1 MKQSMKSLLAA
12 VVLVS
17 VSAAAS
23 AQNVV
28 KATFVEGTK
37 PDGREGAA
45 KVADGRKSTKWCIDE
60 PNQMPYYVILSAG
73 EQPIQLQEYIFT
85 TADDTDMYPER
96 NPCSWT
102 VYGSNDKTNWKVV
115 DEKHSNLRMGD
126 LNEQEYFFPVKT
138 KGTYRYFKFVFYEMQ
153 EGTRIQLS
161 EIGLAK

>member
-126 LNEQEYFFPVKT
+126 LNEQELAMCKIYAIALGYEPQTVEKMLVDIASRIKT
-138 KGTYRYFKFVFYEMQ
+138 KR
-153 EGTRIQLS
+153 
-161 EIGLAK
+161 